1 MYLQD
6 QQQRGVEDDLPI
18 STSRNIEL
26 DEGVYPERNQSNALF
41 KDSLTLRDDIR
52 RKVLIKP
59 KDQEDDFLQP
69 EGLEEMFD
77 GQEID
82 DQFATKQDDIIANT
96 DIPERL

>member
-18 STSRNIEL
+18 STSRNNEL